1 MRAESPRFMQDCQ
14 NPPNTHPTC
23 LFTYAAVRGQICL
36 PQRGNYCAPEQL
48 KACRTDIRALEHTE
62 RVEGARERGVAY
74 LTSP

>member
-1 MRAESPRFMQDCQ
+1 MGCREGGPEAYISDAAGRLQLCLSERA
-14 NPPNTHPTC
+14 
-23 LFTYAAVRGQICL
+23 
-36 PQRGNYCAPEQL
+36 NYCAPEQL